1 MKKPVLGQWF
11 WVSSSCGSCEREL
24 KVPHHHRTFL
34 KLPMG
39 RNFSGNLWGGRP
51 IWMVR
56 WNLRNCLEPGQLWA
70 YRFTEEHGAQQIWD
84 PWHRIMEYSLL
95 VLCES
100 KPCRTVRPR
109 RGFHGYMMLHEFTVS
124 VEQVGGRQSILR
136 SVFGKVRSLATSHL
150 EHGFEAVRYMSRIF
164 LVEQSFTYSFRSP
177 CFYHQG
183 RRIPSWVKFRCSQ
196 VIMLHELTHV
206 HIFGVV
212 KYPTIPVK
220 ITTTFWED
228 LGPV

>member
-1 MKKPVLGQWF
+1 
-11 WVSSSCGSCEREL
+11 
-24 KVPHHHRTFL
+24 
-34 KLPMG
+34 
-39 RNFSGNLWGGRP
+39 
-51 IWMVR
+51 
-56 WNLRNCLEPGQLWA
+56 
-70 YRFTEEHGAQQIWD
+70 
-84 PWHRIMEYSLL
+84 MEYSLL

-212 KYPTIPVK
+212 KYPTCNTNVHMNTK
-220 ITTTFWED
+220 IQVPNLVATRKLFPF
-228 LGPV
+228 LLLPYLM